1 MEPDQGES
9 SMAGP
14 SNREIAIEQAA
25 VAMLFEAEKLG
36 IDLSDLAEK
45 AKVGILGNASYTWIS
60 DHGLKQESAEA
71 ASYLVSAV
79 RNEPAE

>member
-1 MEPDQGES
+1 
-9 SMAGP
+9 MAGP

-36 IDLSDLAEK
+36 IDLSDLAKK
-45 AKVGILGNASYTWIS
+45 AKVGILGNASYTWVS